1 MMSDKNIKD
10 TSVLHFG
17 SIEEIAKKKYLD
29 YAMSV
34 IMTRAL
40 PDVRDGMK
48 PVQRRILYA
57 MHVLKSSHSGVYKK
71 SARIV
76 GDVIGKYHPHGDASV
91 YDAMVRLAQPFSMRI
106 TLVDGQGNFGSV
118 DGDSAASMRYTEA
131 RFHKFSESMFNDI
144 QLNTVD
150 MQPNYD
156 GTEMEPTVLPLSYP
170 NLLINGVQG
179 IAVGMASNIP
189 PHNPIEVMNAVKYL
203 VQCKQTETQ
212 PLLDDLLNIIPAPD
226 FPTKGIVH
234 GTASMREAWT
244 SGRGKMKLRS
254 RWREEIVDGRT
265 VIVVYEIPYQVNKE
279 KLKAKIKEL
288 SLPIIDKE
296 HTNFGVA
303 EVEGIYDVTDES
315 DKTGTRLCI
324 YLKHGNDPEIIFNRL
339 LKLTELETSISYNA
353 TVIVK
358 GEPKVLGLHDI
369 LEEFIAHRNEIIVRK
384 TNTLYEKN
392 LAREVILDALMRA
405 VHPDNLDKVIS
416 IVRNNKDVKDA
427 REQLIALLDI
437 NEIQCNAVLE
447 LSLKK
452 LTGLEIESMKL
463 ELDER
468 RVQNINY
475 REILANQMKR
485 YEIIQ
490 EEADAQIAEFMTT
503 KEEIEK
509 YWNTLPF
516 SRRLTEIHQALIKTD
531 LGSLTKEEDSVLLY
545 TSEGFIRRC
554 PVEDFKEQRRGTQG
568 NRKFDLHK
576 NDYIVNTVD
585 THSHDAVMF
594 ITEKGQAFVINAYEI
609 GTTLSGRHI
618 NNLLSAKKE
627 DDKIAKIIPIDF
639 EANAELTLITANGM
653 VKRGK
658 VQDYK
663 TARVYKAGIRI
674 MNIAEDDR
682 IYEAHITNADNDLMF
697 FKSDNT
703 VSRTDIEN
711 FNIKKGR
718 VTSGVTGTK
727 LTSNLVGVV
736 SINKNDENGIVA
748 TITDNGLIKLSYVGE
763 YRQTSRN
770 SKGVKAFKESEKSGT
785 LVKAA
790 YIEDLESDIVV
801 VTRKGIVN
809 RISLANFRVS
819 SRVSTGFKLID
830 LSKGDEIVSVFIV
843 KSEEADVENTTDV
856 LEMETTDI
864 VDAE

>member
-1 MMSDKNIKD
+1 MSDKDKD

-17 SIEEIAKKKYLD
+17 NIEEIAQKKYLD

-40 PDVRDGMK
+40 PDVRDGLK
-48 PVQRRILYA
+48 PVNRRILHA
-57 MHVLKSSHSGVYKK
+57 MNVLKSTHNGVYKK

-91 YDAMVRLAQPFSMRI
+91 YDAMVRMAQPFSMRV

-131 RFHKFSESMFNDI
+131 RFHKFAEKMFNDI
-144 QLNTVD
+144 NLNTVD

-156 GTEMEPTVLPLSYP
+156 GSEMEPVVLPLAYP
-170 NLLINGVQG
+170 NLLVNGVQG

-203 VQCKQTETQ
+203 VKCKQDSIEPQ
-212 PLLDDLLNIIPAPD
+212 LDDLLDIIPAPD

-234 GTASMREAWT
+234 GTASMRDAWLT
-244 SGRGKMKLRS
+244 GRGKMKLRS
-254 RWREEIVDGRT
+254 KWREEIVDGRT

-288 SLPIIDKE
+288 SLPIADKD
-296 HTNFGVA
+296 HTNFGAA

-324 YLKHGNDPEIIFNRL
+324 YLKHGNDPEIIFNKL
-339 LKLTELETSISYNA
+339 LKSSELETSISYNA
-353 TVIVK
+353 TVIVR
-358 GEPKVLGLHDI
+358 GEPKVLGLKDI
-369 LEEFIAHRNEIIVRK
+369 LEEFISHRDEVITRR

-392 LAREVILDALMRA
+392 LAREIILDGLMRA

-416 IVRNNKDVKDA
+416 IVRGNKDVKDA
-427 REQLIALLDI
+427 REQLMALLDI
-437 NEIQCNAVLE
+437 NETQCNAVLE

-452 LTGLEIESMKL
+452 LTGLEIDSMQVEL
-463 ELDER
+463 EER
-468 RVQNINY
+468 RVQNIEF
-475 REILANQMKR
+475 RKILADQQRR

-490 EEADAQIAEFMTT
+490 EESDYQIADFMTT
-503 KEEIEK
+503 KEDLDK
-509 YWNTLPF
+509 YWTNLPF
-516 SRRLTEIHQALIKTD
+516 SKRLTDIHKALIRTD
-531 LGSLTKEEDSVLLY
+531 LGALTKEEDSVLLY
-545 TSEGFIRRC
+545 TNDGFIRRC

-568 NRKFDLHK
+568 NKKFDLKK
-576 NDYIVNTVD
+576 NDYIVNTID
-585 THSHDAVMF
+585 THSHSAIMF
-594 ITEKGQAFVINAYEI
+594 ITEKGQAFVINAYEV
-609 GTTLSGRHI
+609 GTALSGRHI

-639 EANAELTLITANGM
+639 EENAELTLITEQGM

-674 MNIAEDDR
+674 MNIAENDR

-727 LTSNLVGVV
+727 LTSKLVGVV
-736 SINKNDENGIVA
+736 SINKTDENGIVA

-770 SKGVKAFKESEKSGT
+770 SKGVKAFKESDKSGT
-785 LVKAA
+785 LIKAA
-790 YIEDLESDIVV
+790 YIDDLESDIVI
-801 VTRKGIVN
+801 VTKKGIVN
-809 RISLANFRVS
+809 RISLAKFRVS

-843 KSEEADVENTTDV
+843 KSEEDEVETDIAVEIMDEVENTDS
-856 LEMETTDI
+856 E
-864 VDAE
+864 

>member
-1 MMSDKNIKD
+1 MSDNKD
-10 TSVLHFG
+10 TSVLHIG
-17 SIEEIAKKKYLD
+17 KIEEIAQKKYLD

-34 IMTRAL
+34 IMSRAL
-40 PDVRDGMK
+40 PDVRDGLK

-57 MHVLKSSHSGVYKK
+57 MHVLKSSSNGVYKK

-76 GDVIGKYHPHGDASV
+76 GDVIGKYHPHGDSSV
-91 YDAMVRLAQPFSMRI
+91 YEAMVRMAQPFSMRA

-118 DGDSAASMRYTEA
+118 DGDNAAHMRYTET
-131 RFHKFSESMFNDI
+131 RFHKFAEHMFDDI
-144 QLNTVD
+144 HLNTVD

-170 NLLINGVQG
+170 NLLVNGVQG

-203 VQCKQTETQ
+203 VKCKQEDIQ
-212 PLLDDLLNIIPAPD
+212 AVLDDLIEIIPAPD

-234 GTASMREAWT
+234 GTAAMREVWT
-244 SGRGKMKLRS
+244 TGRGKMKLRA

-265 VIVVYEIPYQVNKE
+265 VIVIYELPYQVNKKNLE
-279 KLKAKIKEL
+279 GKIKEL
-288 SLPIIDKE
+288 ALPIADKE
-296 HTNFGVA
+296 HTNFGAA
-303 EVEGIYDVTDES
+303 EVEGIYEVQDES
-315 DKTGTRLCI
+315 DKAGTRLCI
-324 YLKHGNDPEIIFNRL
+324 YLKHGHEPEIIFN
-339 LKLTELETSISYNA
+339 KLVKMTELETSISYNS
-353 TVIVK
+353 TVIVN
-358 GEPKVLGLHDI
+358 GEPKVLGIQGI
-369 LEEFIAHRNEIIVRK
+369 LEEFIAHRNEVIIRR

-392 LAREVILDALMRA
+392 LAREVILAALMKA
-405 VHPDNLDKVIS
+405 VHPDNLDKVIH
-416 IVRNNKDVKDA
+416 IARNNKDVKDA
-427 REQLIALLDI
+427 REQLMELLDI
-437 NEIQCNAVLE
+437 NEVQCNAVLE

-452 LTGLEIESMKL
+452 LTGLEIESMQS
-463 ELDER
+463 ELDEKI
-468 RVQNINY
+468 VQNIEY
-475 REILANQMKR
+475 RKILDDQQRR

-490 EEADAQIAEFMTT
+490 DEADAQIKDFMSTR
-503 KEEIEK
+503 EDLNK
-509 YWNTLPF
+509 YYTQLPF
-516 SRRLTEIHQALIKTD
+516 SKRLTEIHQALIKTD

-545 TSEGFIRRC
+545 TNEGFIRRC

-568 NRKFDLHK
+568 NKKFDLRK
-576 NDYIVNTVD
+576 NDYIVNTID
-585 THSHDAVMF
+585 AHSHDSIMF
-594 ITEKGQAFVINAYEI
+594 ITERGQAFIINAYEV

-627 DDKIAKIIPIDF
+627 DDKVAKIIPINF
-639 EANAELTLITANGM
+639 EEDSELTLITENGM

-674 MNIAEDDR
+674 MNVASDDR
-682 IYEAHITNADNDLMF
+682 IYEAHITNSNNDLMF

-727 LTSNLVGVV
+727 LTSKLVGVV
-736 SINKNDENGIVA
+736 SIDKTDENGIVA

-770 SKGVKAFKESEKSGT
+770 SKGVKAFKESERSGT

-790 YIEDLESDIVV
+790 YIDNLESDIII
-801 VTRKGIVN
+801 VTKKGIVN
-809 RISLANFRVS
+809 RIGLSKFRVS

-843 KSEEADVENTTDV
+843 QSEEDELDLNIEQDV
-856 LEMETTDI
+856 LDTEVTE
-864 VDAE
+864 